1 MCSGGSALAGEGGTL
16 PLGSVINNV
25 CLSRDDLG
33 SLFVTRNLEKKE
45 RCNESK
51 KFRPFVIII
60 ISISFNTNMYHNID
74 FMPMIEKEMDF
85 TCLLD
90 LKKQSQ
96 QFVMFS
102 GLCVFLDCV
111 FIIKNSV

>member
-1 MCSGGSALAGEGGTL
+1 
-16 PLGSVINNV
+16 
-25 CLSRDDLG
+25 
-33 SLFVTRNLEKKE
+33 
-45 RCNESK
+45 
-51 KFRPFVIII
+51 
-60 ISISFNTNMYHNID
+60 MYHNID

-102 GLCVFLDCV
+102 GLCVFLNCV